1 MKKTVILILAVV
13 TFIGG
18 VVSLIYRPK
27 TQSTAP
33 FTQQVVSTITIT
45 PAVTSGMQVQSSQPT
60 SSNPIVATSPIPT
73 PTMVSAGSQKV
84 VAPDMTLPR
93 KDVTMTA
100 SEWEMGPASITGKLR
115 QIIHIEI
122 KSTNAGYG
130 FAIKDLNV
138 NSALEPGKT
147 RILEIVADRTGTFP
161 FECTSECEGNDG
173 PLGASLVIE

>member
-1 MKKTVILILAVV
+1 MKKKIILALAVL

-18 VVSLIYRPK
+18 IISLIYRPK
-27 TQSTAP
+27 SQSTAP
-33 FTQQVVSTITIT
+33 FTQKVVSTITIT
-45 PAVTSGMQVQSSQPT
+45 PAVTSAVAAPT
-60 SSNPIVATSPIPT
+60 DNPASSNPAIVASPT
-73 PTMVSAGSQKV
+73 PTAAPVSAGSQQITT
-84 VAPDMTLPR
+84 PDMTLPR

-100 SEWEMGPASITGKLR
+100 SEWEMGPASITGKVR

-122 KSTNAGYG
+122 KSTNAAYG

-147 RILEIVADRTGTFP
+147 RILEIVADRAGTFP
-161 FECTSECEGNDG
+161 FECTSACEGNEG